1 MSKNDPIE
9 LELPDGISDAEQ
21 AIELIRAWIVDGS
34 LMVSLNADAFGDR
47 VGDWG
52 RLLAEIGHHVAKA
65 TVLEGHMEPHEA
77 IQALSEGFERNIRQ
91 EPTAATGGVKRRIK
105 H

>member
-9 LELPDGISDAEQ
+9 LELPDGIGEADQ
-21 AIELIRAWIVDGS
+21 AIELIRAWIADGS

-65 TVLEGHMEPHEA
+65 AVLEGHMEPHEA
-77 IQALSEGFERNIRQ
+77 LKALSDGFDHNIRQ
-91 EPTAATGGVKRRIK
+91 QQPTISGGVKRRIK

>member
-1 MSKNDPIE
+1 MSKNEPIE
-9 LELPDGISDAEQ
+9 LEMPDGVGEADQ
-21 AIELIRAWIVDGS
+21 AIELIRAWIADGS

-65 TVLEGHMEPHEA
+65 AVLEGNMEPHDA
-77 IQALSEGFERNIRQ
+77 LKALSEGFDRNIRESQ
-91 EPTAATGGVKRRIK
+91 PAISGGVKRRIK

>member
-9 LELPDGISDAEQ
+9 LEMPDGVGEADQ
-21 AIELIRAWIVDGS
+21 AIELIRAWIADGS
-34 LMVSLNADAFGDR
+34 LMVSLNADAFGER

-65 TVLEGHMEPHEA
+65 AVLEGHMEPHEA
-77 IQALSEGFERNIRQ
+77 LTALSEGFDRNIR
-91 EPTAATGGVKRRIK
+91 EPQPAMSGAVKRRIK